1 MPMYP
6 DKRQQLLT
14 AHAAF
19 ICQVVELS
27 QNRDRQ
33 AEFEEL
39 LRHAEQHGWKAL
51 VSAIRDI
58 ARGRRDQALYL
69 GLDDEDRIIAE
80 AILQGLQDPATLP
93 DPNQQADAGM
103 AAPGLAGMIHAAA
116 SGDQQ
121 ALIIIGHMA
130 EQMQK
135 AGGDMAMVAG
145 RIRQLIDGE
154 RDPEVLCNKA
164 GPRAEQLLL
173 DILSELGKLAS
184 H

>member
-1 MPMYP
+1 MFP
-6 DKRQQLLT
+6 DKKQQLLT

-19 ICQVVELS
+19 ICQVVEFS
-27 QNRDRQ
+27 QNRDRR

-39 LRHAEQHGWKAL
+39 LRTAEQHGWHNL
-51 VSAIRDI
+51 VAAIREI
-58 ARGRRDQALYL
+58 AKGRRDEGVYL
-69 GLDDEDRIIAE
+69 GLDEEDRIIAE

-93 DPNQQADAGM
+93 DPNQQPDASV

-116 SGDQQ
+116 TGDRQ
-121 ALIIIGHMA
+121 ALVILGHMA

-135 AGGDMAMVAG
+135 AGGDMGMVAG

-154 RDPEVLCNKA
+154 RDPDKLCKGA
-164 GPRAEQLLL
+164 SPRAEALIT
-173 DILSELGKLAS
+173 DILSELGKLAA

>member
-1 MPMYP
+1 MIP
-6 DKRQQLLT
+6 DKKQQLLT

-19 ICQVVELS
+19 ICQVVEFS

-33 AEFEEL
+33 ADFEQL
-39 LRHAEQHGWKAL
+39 MSTAEQHGWKTL
-51 VSAIRDI
+51 VQAIREI
-58 ARGRRDQALYL
+58 AKGRRDEGVYL

-80 AILQGLQDPATLP
+80 SILQGLQDPATLP

-116 SGDQQ
+116 TGNAQ
-121 ALIIIGHMA
+121 ALVIIGHMA

-135 AGGDMAMVAG
+135 AGGDMGMVAG

-154 RDPEVLCNKA
+154 RDPDKLCKGA
-164 GPRAEQLLL
+164 SPRAESLLT
-173 DILSELGKLAS
+173 DILSELGKLAA

>member
-1 MPMYP
+1 MFP
-6 DKRQQLLT
+6 DKKQQLLT

-19 ICQVVELS
+19 ICQVVEFS
-27 QNRDRQ
+27 QNRDRR

-39 LRHAEQHGWKAL
+39 LRSAEQHGWKTL
-51 VSAIRDI
+51 VQAIREI
-58 ARGRRDQALYL
+58 ARGRRDEAVYL
-69 GLDDEDRIIAE
+69 GLDDEDRVIAE
-80 AILQGLQDPATLP
+80 AILKGLQDPSTLP

-116 SGDQQ
+116 TGNAQ
-121 ALIIIGHMA
+121 ALVILGHMA

-145 RIRQLIDGE
+145 RIRQLINGE
-154 RDPEVLCNKA
+154 RNPDVLCKGA

-173 DILSELGKLAS
+173 DILTELGKLAS

>member
-1 MPMYP
+1 MLP

-19 ICQVVELS
+19 ICQVVEFS

-33 AEFEEL
+33 SEFEEL
-39 LRHAEQHGWKAL
+39 LRSAEQHGWQHL
-51 VSAIRDI
+51 VQAIREI
-58 ARGRRDQALYL
+58 AKGRRDEAVYL
-69 GLDDEDRIIAE
+69 GLDDEDRVIAE
-80 AILQGLQDPATLP
+80 AILQGLQDPSTLP
-93 DPNQQADAGM
+93 DPNQQADAGL

-116 SGDQQ
+116 TGNAQ
-121 ALIIIGHMA
+121 ALVILGHMA

-145 RIRQLIDGE
+145 RIRQLINGE
-154 RDPEVLCNKA
+154 RDPDVLCKGA
-164 GPRAEQLLL
+164 SVRAEQLLA

>member
-1 MPMYP
+1 MLP

-19 ICQVVELS
+19 ICQVVKFS
-27 QNRDRQ
+27 QSRDRR
-33 AEFEEL
+33 AEFEQL
-39 LRHAEQHGWKAL
+39 MQSAEQHGWKTL
-51 VSAIRDI
+51 VAAIRDI
-58 ARGRRDQALYL
+58 AKGRRDPGVYL
-69 GLDDEDRIIAE
+69 GLDDEDQVIAE
-80 AILQGLQDPATLP
+80 AILLGLQDPSTLP

-116 SGDQQ
+116 SGNAQ
-121 ALIIIGHMA
+121 ALMIIGHMA

-145 RIRQLIDGE
+145 RIRALIDGE
-154 RDPEVLCNKA
+154 RDPHKLCKGA
-164 GPRAEQLLL
+164 SARAEALLT

>member
-1 MPMYP
+1 MIP
-6 DKRQQLLT
+6 DKRQQILT

-19 ICQVVELS
+19 ICQVVEFS

-39 LRHAEQHGWKAL
+39 MSTAEQHGWKNL
-51 VSAIRDI
+51 VQAVREI
-58 ARGRRDQALYL
+58 AKGRRDEAVYL

-80 AILQGLQDPATLP
+80 SILSGLQDPSTLP

-103 AAPGLAGMIHAAA
+103 AAPGLAHMIHAAA

-121 ALIIIGHMA
+121 ALVIIGHMA

-135 AGGDMAMVAG
+135 AGGDMGMVAG
-145 RIRQLIDGE
+145 RIRQLINGE
-154 RDPEVLCNKA
+154 RDPNVLCKKA
-164 GPRAEQLLL
+164 SPRAEQLLL
-173 DILSELGKLAS
+173 DILSELGKLAQ